1 MPDVEAIAEEEPV
14 KAAPAWHAMTRDEC
28 FKALDVPED
37 IRKKGLTSAE
47 AKARLEKYGTNSLS
61 EKEKESL
68 LMKIWHQVN
77 NVLVGI
83 LVFVAAIS
91 VVRVA
96 TDDPVTN
103 GIQVAIIVGV
113 IA

>member
-1 MPDVEAIAEEEPV
+1 MC
-14 KAAPAWHAMTRDEC
+14 MRD
-28 FKALDVPED
+28 
-37 IRKKGLTSAE
+37 
-47 AKARLEKYGTNSLS
+47 
-61 EKEKESL
+61 
-68 LMKIWHQVN
+68 MIWHQVN
-77 NVLVGI
+77 IVLVGI